1 MTSLRWTLCSAI
13 LAVGTMLPGIAAP
26 GLEAE
31 DVPVPEK
38 CTKEVNAHL
47 SALMRKRPKEK
58 TDNVMVCGE
67 TVGNSHRQK
76 SRKHGDHQIIPVLAT
91 MPDGSKR
98 PIEVVTN
105 DELDGKV
112 TAKKGDTVFAY
123 GQVFFDN
130 VHDYAAGIHDVHC
143 STHKGANN
151 GWVVVN
157 GVKSPTS
164 CPI

>member
-1 MTSLRWTLCSAI
+1 MNIMLCTAVLATVPAI
-13 LAVGTMLPGIAAP
+13 CVAQAV
-26 GLEAE
+26 
-31 DVPVPEK
+31 DVPVPET

-47 SALMRKRPKEK
+47 SDLMRSRPKEP

-67 TVGNSHRQK
+67 TTGNSHKQK
-76 SRKHGDHQIIPVLAT
+76 AGKHGAHQMIPILAT

-98 PIEVVTN
+98 PIDVVTN

-112 TAKKGDTVFAY
+112 TAKKGDKVFAY
-123 GQVFFDN
+123 GQVYFDN
-130 VHDYAAGIHDVHC
+130 LHGAAAGIHDVHC

-157 GVKSPTS
+157 GVKSPNH
-164 CPI
+164 CPL